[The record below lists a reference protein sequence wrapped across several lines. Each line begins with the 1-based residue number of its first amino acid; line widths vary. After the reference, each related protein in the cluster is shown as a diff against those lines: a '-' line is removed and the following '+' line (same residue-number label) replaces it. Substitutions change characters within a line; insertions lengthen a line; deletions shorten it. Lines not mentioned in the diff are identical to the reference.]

1 MDGVDP
7 KSTVETYVACKL
19 SADTWRWAGVPI
31 VIRAG
36 KTMPVTATE
45 VTITFKDPPHDVFG
59 IEPEHPADMLTFR
72 IWPET
77 AVSMTL
83 QGKKPAPAGSAP
95 PPGAAATWSSTA
107 AATPGHPAH
116 PAQLAPA
123 AP

>member
-1 MDGVDP
+1 M
-7 KSTVETYVACKL
+7 
-19 SADTWRWAGVPI
+19 PI

-59 IEPEHPADMLTFR
+59 IEPEYPGDNLTFR

-83 QGKKPAPAGSAP
+83 QGKKPGAGW
-95 PPGAAATWSSTA
+95 GAAGRAARRSPSS
-107 AATPGHPAH
+107 PGRTSGRTTG
-116 PAQLAPA
+116 
-123 AP
+123 